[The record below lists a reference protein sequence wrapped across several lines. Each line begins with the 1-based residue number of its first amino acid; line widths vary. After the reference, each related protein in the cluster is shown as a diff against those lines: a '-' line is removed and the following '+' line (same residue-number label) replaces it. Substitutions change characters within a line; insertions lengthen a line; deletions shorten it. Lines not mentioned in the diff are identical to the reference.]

1 MYICIVIS
9 NKTFER
15 ISKALG
21 DPNRVAIL
29 QEIKRNKNC
38 LFCSEIHELVN
49 LAQPS
54 ISHHLKQLA
63 DAELIIPEK
72 EGRNLKYALNK
83 PVIDDYIDFLRRLNS

>member
-1 MYICIVIS
+1 MT

-21 DPNRVAIL
+21 DPNRLAIL
-29 QEIKRNKNC
+29 QEIKRRKTC
-38 LFCSEIHELVN
+38 LFCSEINELVN

-54 ISHHLKQLA
+54 ISHHLKQLV
-63 DAELIIPEK
+63 DAELIIPTK

-83 PVIDDYIDFLRRLNS
+83 EVIEDYITWLKTLKS

>member
-1 MYICIVIS
+1 MN

-21 DPNRVAIL
+21 DPTRVAIL
-29 QEIKRNKNC
+29 QEIKRSKNC
-38 LFCSEIHELVN
+38 LYCTNIHELVN

-54 ISHHLKQLA
+54 ISHHLKQLS

-72 EGRNLKYALNK
+72 EGRNLKYGLNK
-83 PVIDDYIDFLRRLNS
+83 EVIEDYIMYLKNLKG